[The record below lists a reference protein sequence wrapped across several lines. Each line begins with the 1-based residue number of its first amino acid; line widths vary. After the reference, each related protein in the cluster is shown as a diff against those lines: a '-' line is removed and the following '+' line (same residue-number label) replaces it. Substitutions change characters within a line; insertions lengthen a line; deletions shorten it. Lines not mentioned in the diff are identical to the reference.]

1 VELAQTRPEHRRR
14 SLKAHH
20 RGIGRMDTTELA
32 EGYIAKLIFEKHA
45 DKLAGKI
52 SYPQFVRYVRPLR
65 EASPLPTKPTQAI
78 PHEPPDVI
86 APAIPATGA
95 PPRAR
100 PEPTARPT
108 FVHDGRT
115 KEGEPEKLFGPGLL
129 PGSRK

>member
-1 VELAQTRPEHRRR
+1 MEETPRR
-14 SLKAHH
+14 KA
-20 RGIGRMDTTELA
+20 RGLSRVAFIAILPAIKTELA
-32 EGYIAKLIFEKHA
+32 EGYTAKLIFEKHA

-65 EASPLPTKPTQAI
+65 EASLLPTRPTPDI
-78 PHEPPDVI
+78 PRELPDVI

-95 PPRAR
+95 PPRIR

-115 KEGEPEKLFGPGLL
+115 KEGEAERLFGPGYL

>member
-1 VELAQTRPEHRRR
+1 MEETPRR
-14 SLKAHH
+14 KA
-20 RGIGRMDTTELA
+20 RGLGRVAFIAILPAIKTGLA
-32 EGYIAKLIFEKHA
+32 EGYTAKLIFENHA

-65 EASPLPTKPTQAI
+65 EASPLPTKPMPTV
-78 PHEPPDVI
+78 PRELSDVI

-115 KEGEPEKLFGPGLL
+115 KEGEPEKLFGPGSL